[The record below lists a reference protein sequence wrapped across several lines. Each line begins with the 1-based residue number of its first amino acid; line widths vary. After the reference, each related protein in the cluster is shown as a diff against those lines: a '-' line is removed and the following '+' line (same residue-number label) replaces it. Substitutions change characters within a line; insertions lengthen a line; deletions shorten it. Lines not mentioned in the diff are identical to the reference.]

1 MTRYEKILGGLLG
14 AAVGDAMGAPTETR
28 STEQIIEKF
37 GGLVKDFIAPPEDVF
52 AHGFEAGAVTDDF
65 SLAYCTAE
73 AIIRSKGVITSK
85 TAEDA
90 LLTWS
95 ETRYINMAGPTTI
108 ACVNRMKGI
117 KSEEKY
123 PFLTVDNSKASNGS
137 AMKIGPA
144 GLISGGDVDKAI
156 QNAITICMPTHGN
169 STALAGGCATA
180 AAVAKALDPNATVF
194 DLVEAGLYGA
204 RKGEEEGI
212 RIGKRVAC
220 PSIYKRINLA
230 VEIALRCEG
239 DMEKAMK
246 ELTDIIGTGLACA
259 EAVPSAFGL
268 MVAAKGDACE
278 AVYGGV
284 NIGNDTD
291 TVATIVGSM
300 VGTLKGA
307 GAYPERYLE
316 TIDRVNGYDLRA
328 IAREFDALS

>member
-1 MTRYEKILGGLLG
+1 
-14 AAVGDAMGAPTETR
+14 
-28 STEQIIEKF
+28 
-37 GGLVKDFIAPPEDVF
+37 
-52 AHGFEAGAVTDDF
+52 
-65 SLAYCTAE
+65 
-73 AIIRSKGVITSK
+73 
-85 TAEDA
+85 
-90 LLTWS
+90 
-95 ETRYINMAGPTTI
+95 MA
-108 ACVNRMKGI
+108 
-117 KSEEKY
+117 
-123 PFLTVDNSKASNGS
+123 F
-137 AMKIGPA
+137 
-144 GLISGGDVDKAI
+144 
-156 QNAITICMPTHGN
+156 
-169 STALAGGCATA
+169 TA
-180 AAVAKALDPNATVF
+180 ADVKTLREMTGVGMLDCKKALVDT
-194 DLVEAGLYGA
+194 D
-204 RKGEEEGI
+204 
-212 RIGKRVAC
+212 
-220 PSIYKRINLA
+220 
-230 VEIALRCEG
+230 G